1 MKDETSRWEAARKTA
16 EGRPKGANA
25 CREASGVNDEG

>member
-16 EGRPKGANA
+16 EGSPKGATA
-25 CREASGVNDEG
+25 WREASGVNYEG